1 MTVLGWRW
9 SWRGELPQ
17 QGREEMVL
25 AGALGETH
33 LSSWLSL
40 EGLQKLPR
48 EGEKK
53 IIKAETVPCVET

>member
-1 MTVLGWRW
+1 
-9 SWRGELPQ
+9 
-17 QGREEMVL
+17 MVL
-25 AGALGETH
+25 AGALGETY

-53 IIKAETVPCVET
+53 IIKAETVPCVGTWGGGKRVGAAGKSS

>member
-1 MTVLGWRW
+1 
-9 SWRGELPQ
+9 
-17 QGREEMVL
+17 MVL

-40 EGLQKLPR
+40 EGLQKLLR

-53 IIKAETVPCVET
+53 DNQGRDSSMCGDIGEGKRVGTAGKSS